1 MKMEG
6 QTGHGKRSKRGTQHV
21 HHYLHYTQCNI
32 SSFVKVTQN
41 LPLEN
46 FVKIFYCLI
55 NIKVLHHTLKKK
67 FLSYIH
73 IPFNRQHC
81 KG

>member
-6 QTGHGKRSKRGTQHV
+6 QTGHRKREVLNMFT
-21 HHYLHYTQCNI
+21 I
-32 SSFVKVTQN
+32 
-41 LPLEN
+41 N

-55 NIKVLHHTLKKK
+55 NIKVLHHTLKKT